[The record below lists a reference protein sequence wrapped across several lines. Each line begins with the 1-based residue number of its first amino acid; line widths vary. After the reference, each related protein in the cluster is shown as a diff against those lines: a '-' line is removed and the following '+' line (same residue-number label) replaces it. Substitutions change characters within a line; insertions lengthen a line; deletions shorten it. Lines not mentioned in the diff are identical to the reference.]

1 MPPLHSRLLVVL
13 SRVVPVLVFCA
24 ALCAGS
30 AHTQAAASAPA
41 KKPNIVVFMT
51 DDQTVESLR
60 VMPQVQRLLTDRGVT
75 FENSFASFAL
85 CCPSRATFLTGQYAH
100 NHHVLGNQ
108 PPTGGYPKLDGS
120 STLPVW
126 LRHAGYQTA
135 HVGKYL
141 NGYGLYR
148 PREIPPG
155 WDEWHAPVG
164 ATTYNYYDYKLN
176 ENGSLVR
183 YGNATR
189 SYRTDVDARIATDIV
204 RRRTASDAPL
214 FLSVA
219 FLAPHTGGPTGSD
232 RAVGTALPARRHRGR
247 FAYELLPTP
256 PSFDEADVSDKPLAI
271 RKRRRLSTGDV
282 SLAVQRYR
290 LRLESL
296 LAVDEAVAK
305 IVTAL
310 ERSGELANTLIIF
323 TTDNGFF
330 QGEHRIK
337 TGKVDLYEAST
348 RIPLIIRGPGVPAGV
363 SLPQPVMNVD
373 LAPTIVEA
381 AGATAGLRMDGHS
394 LWPVL
399 RDRGI
404 FWARDILHEGPGIT
418 PESREFT
425 ALRTPRW
432 LYAEHITGERELY
445 DLEQDPDELQSLHG
459 DPALQA
465 TRDELA
471 ARLAVLRDCVGEECR
486 KGAAVGIAVRREGTC
501 PDATADVEVGGAD
514 ADEVRSARFVLDR
527 EYLVTDTEAPY
538 ALRVPLATSP
548 SQLRVRVVLTDG
560 RQLTRD
566 RTLEGCR

>member
-1 MPPLHSRLLVVL
+1 VAF
-13 SRVVPVLVFCA
+13 SRVIPVLVFCA

-30 AHTQAAASAPA
+30 AYTQTAVSAPA

-60 VMPQVQRLLTDRGVT
+60 VMPHVQRLLAERGTT

-108 PPTGGYPKLDGS
+108 PPSGGYDKLDGS
-120 STLPVW
+120 STLPLW
-126 LRHAGYQTA
+126 LQKAGYATA

-141 NGYGLYR
+141 NGYGLAR
-148 PREIPPG
+148 PREVPPG
-155 WDEWHAPVG
+155 WDEWYAPIG
-164 ATTYNYYDYKLN
+164 ATTYNYYGYRLN

-183 YGNATR
+183 YGSATP
-189 SYRTDVDARIATDIV
+189 SYRTDVDARIAADVV
-204 RRRTASDAPL
+204 RRRSASDAPL

-219 FLAPHTGGPTGSD
+219 FLAPHTGGPIGAD
-232 RAVGTALPARRHRGR
+232 RALGTALPARRHRGR
-247 FAYELLPTP
+247 FAFELLPTP
-256 PSFDEADVSDKPLAI
+256 ASFDEADVSDKPLAI
-271 RKRRRLSTGDV
+271 RKRRRLSLADV

-305 IVTAL
+305 VVAEL
-310 ERSGELANTLIIF
+310 ERSGELANTLIVF
-323 TTDNGFF
+323 TSDNGYF

-337 TGKVDLYEAST
+337 TGKVDLYDSST
-348 RIPLIIRGPGVPAGV
+348 RIPLVIRGPGVPAGV
-363 SLPQPVMNVD
+363 SLPHAVMNVD

-381 AGATAGLRMDGHS
+381 AGATAGLRMDGRS
-394 LWPVL
+394 LWPIL

-404 FWARDILHEGPGIT
+404 FWARDILHEGPGSSPDT
-418 PESREFT
+418 REFT

-432 LYAEHITGERELY
+432 LYAEHVTGERELY

-459 DPALQA
+459 DPALQV
-465 TRDELA
+465 TRDQLA
-471 ARLAVLRDCVGEECR
+471 ARLAALRDCTAEDCR
-486 KGAAVGIAVRREGTC
+486 RGAAVGIAVRRDGAC
-501 PDATADVEVGGAD
+501 PGAAADVEVTGAD
-514 ADEVRSARFVLDR
+514 AGAVRSARFVLDR

-538 ALRVPLATSP
+538 ALRVPLASAP
-548 SQLRVRVVLTDG
+548 SQLRVRAVLADG

-566 RTLEGCR
+566 RILEACR